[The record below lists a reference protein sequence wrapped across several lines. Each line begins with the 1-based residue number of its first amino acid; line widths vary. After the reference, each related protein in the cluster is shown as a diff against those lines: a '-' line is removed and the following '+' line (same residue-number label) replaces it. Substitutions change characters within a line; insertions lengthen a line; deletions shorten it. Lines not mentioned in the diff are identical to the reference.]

1 MFKPTDAAPAE
12 AYQREAV
19 AVSKDYIIQPSDLL
33 EIDIFSNKGERIID
47 PNPEISNP
55 ANTNTANQNR
65 RRFQYLVDAKGEVK
79 LPMIGTLRLVGLTL
93 REAEQVAQK
102 EFEAYFK
109 EAFVVMSFV
118 NKRIVLLGAVG
129 GQVIPL
135 TNPTITL
142 AEALAM
148 GKGLPND
155 SKAHNIRVI
164 RGDAVYQ
171 VDFSTIEGY
180 RKGNMIMESG
190 DIVYVEPIRR
200 PFTEAVRDNGG
211 LLSIIIGLATLGVII
226 YGQQ

>member
-1 MFKPTDAAPAE
+1 MFKPTDTAPAE
-12 AYQREAV
+12 SYQREA
-19 AVSKDYIIQPSDLL
+19 AAISKDYIIQPNDLL

-55 ANTNTANQNR
+55 ANTNMANQNR
-65 RRFQYLVDAKGEVK
+65 RRFQYAVDSQGEVK

-93 REAEQVAQK
+93 REAEQVTQK

-109 EAFVVMSFV
+109 GAFVVMNFV
-118 NKRIVLLGAVG
+118 NKRIVLLGALG

-135 TNPTITL
+135 ANPTITL

-148 GKGLPND
+148 GKGLTNEA
-155 SKAHNIRVI
+155 KAHNIRVI
-164 RGDAVYQ
+164 RGERVYL
-171 VDFSTIEGY
+171 VDFSTIDGY
-180 RKGNMIMESG
+180 RKGNMVMESG

-211 LLSIIIGLATLGVII
+211 LLSIVIGLATLGVII